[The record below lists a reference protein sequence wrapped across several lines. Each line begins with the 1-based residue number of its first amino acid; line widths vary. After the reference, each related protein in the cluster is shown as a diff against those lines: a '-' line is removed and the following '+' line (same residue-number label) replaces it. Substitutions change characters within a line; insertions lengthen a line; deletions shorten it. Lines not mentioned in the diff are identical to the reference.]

1 MVEKRGIC
9 AGHTGIFTS
18 VLNAYFT
25 FQIFVDSWLDSTDI
39 RFMFCVWWWLALD
52 SADCMT
58 KGWRPWRPWR
68 HRSHCHMPG
77 VCSWGPNNGLPKPKT
92 ALPWAGKLRPT
103 PEDKPCLSPKSGACL
118 AQCWLC
124 CVYVCIT
131 LGSSLVFPPQLFQ
144 STKSEDCWLNT
155 MRLYTKICRYMRYMQ
170 YYTQCCKKTADPK
183 PLQSAVSCCS
193 SSSAYF
199 LMSTRKHDFS
209 VWPFW
214 RLLAPCH
221 FFPEWMTW
229 SQCNPSVHHWNC
241 SLQQICMSAYVKW
254 SRLFSPQP
262 GLQKFHKLSRNQ
274 NAATMQMYTCVRG
287 KRYDAIE
294 MTYRL
299 NTYS

>member
-1 MVEKRGIC
+1 MTCTWFCWLHHKGMKTMKTMKISITLPHARR
-9 AGHTGIFTS
+9 
-18 VLNAYFT
+18 VLVRSQQWPSEAK
-25 FQIFVDSWLDSTDI
+25 D
-39 RFMFCVWWWLALD
+39 CLAL
-52 SADCMT
+52 
-58 KGWRPWRPWR
+58 GWEAA
-68 HRSHCHMPG
+68 
-77 VCSWGPNNGLPKPKT
+77 PNAGGQAMSEPKIWGLPC
-92 ALPWAGKLRPT
+92 AM
-103 PEDKPCLSPKSGACL
+103 L
-118 AQCWLC
+118 AVL

-229 SQCNPSVHHWNC
+229 SQWQSIGPPLKLQSSADLHVSIRKMKSAFQPTTWVAKIPQTKQESECGDHADVHLRKGQAIWC
-241 SLQQICMSAYVKW
+241 D
-254 SRLFSPQP
+254 
-262 GLQKFHKLSRNQ
+262 RN
-274 NAATMQMYTCVRG
+274 
-287 KRYDAIE
+287 DISIE
-294 MTYRL
+294 HV
-299 NTYS
+299 